1 MDIQIELII
10 HIWMERMYTVPSYI
24 HIYYIGDRIYVYVW
38 IYSIERNYKD
48 VDGHCMCV
56 QSKDRG
62 NKKYMYRYIDRNN
75 KDVDGGCTVCT
86 LDIGNRK

>member
-10 HIWMERMYTVPSYI
+10 HIWMERTVCTLCTIVHS
-24 HIYYIGDRIYVYVW
+24 YIGDRIYVYVW
-38 IYSIERNYKD
+38 IYSIQRNYKD

-86 LDIGNRK
+86 VHWI

>member
-1 MDIQIELII
+1 M
-10 HIWMERMYTVPSYI
+10 HTVQ
-24 HIYYIGDRIYVYVW
+24 YVAVLEPNQVSWTKCSHAYKSALW

-56 QSKDRG
+56 HCKDRG

-86 LDIGNRK
+86 VHWI